1 MACASRNEAIPTR
14 YRRFPIP
21 VFDINSS
28 VNRVLDHRSVRV
40 EIVGDVDVNKRKCLE
55 KDVPRQRNNLWGN
68 NNCWKF
74 VVCKG
79 VVGSSRLWLL
89 SSSSSSSSNTVV
101 VVVVVVVVAVKSSS

>member
-74 VVCKG
+74 VVRKG
-79 VVGSSRLWLL
+79 VVGLHAFGCSVVVVG
-89 SSSSSSSSNTVV
+89 VV
-101 VVVVVVVVAVKSSS
+101 VVVVVKSSS

>member
-1 MACASRNEAIPTR
+1 
-14 YRRFPIP
+14 
-21 VFDINSS
+21 
-28 VNRVLDHRSVRV
+28 V

-89 SSSSSSSSNTVV
+89 SSSSSSSSTVV